1 MGARPARVRPRI
13 ECVSHFLI
21 SRIFGDIAKPD
32 ISEPLSPP
40 VDGQQPSDV
49 SAVASARKR
58 SYGVPEVAALP
69 ALKL

>member
-1 MGARPARVRPRI
+1 VFLI
-13 ECVSHFLI
+13 FSFSHFLI

-49 SAVASARKR
+49 SAVASASER
-58 SYGVPEVAALP
+58 L
-69 ALKL
+69 